1 MRNARVILTISYGIA
16 LAAACS
22 SSSQNATGGDGGSDA
37 TATGP
42 SGDSS
47 GGAASEA
54 GGDDGGLLGTPTS
67 MTPDATITC
76 MGAMDCGG
84 AGHACCFSTSTF
96 STMCVTGTCGSNYTQ
111 CVSMDSECPAGLQC
125 VPSPLGMTIHY
136 CAAGE
141 GGVSE
146 GGTRDASRD
155 ASGDASGDAGV
166 DANADGGAA
175 DASAA
180 EASLG
185 GG

>member
-22 SSSQNATGGDGGSDA
+22 SSSPNAAGGDGGGDSTAA
-37 TATGP
+37 TP
-42 SGDSS
+42 MVDSS

-125 VPSPLGMTIHY
+125 LPSPLGMTIHY
-136 CAAGE
+136 CAPGDGGVIE
-141 GGVSE
+141 GG
-146 GGTRDASRD
+146 
-155 ASGDASGDAGV
+155 SGDASGDAGV
-166 DANADGGAA
+166 DAHGDGGAA
-175 DASAA
+175 EASTA